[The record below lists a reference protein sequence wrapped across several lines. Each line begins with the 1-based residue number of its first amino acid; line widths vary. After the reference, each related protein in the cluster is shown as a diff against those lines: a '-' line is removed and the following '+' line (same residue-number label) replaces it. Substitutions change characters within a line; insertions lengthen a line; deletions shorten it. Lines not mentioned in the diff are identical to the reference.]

1 MRPFITWLQTK
12 MAVKSAGL
20 KLKYSLYSALA
31 FFLVANPVTFRFV
44 NSFVAGVA
52 TNGCPTAFGFVL
64 HTLVF
69 FGVLYGLMSL
79 PPDQE

>member
-1 MRPFITWLQTK
+1 MG
-12 MAVKSAGL
+12 VKSEGL
-20 KLKYSLYSALA
+20 KFKYSLYSALA

-44 NSFVAGVA
+44 NSFIAGVA
-52 TNGCPTAFGFVL
+52 VNGCPTAFGFML

-79 PPDQE
+79 PSDRD

>member
-1 MRPFITWLQTK
+1 
-12 MAVKSAGL
+12 MAVKTEGL

-44 NSFVAGVA
+44 NSLIAGVA
-52 TNGCPTAFGFVL
+52 NNGCPTAFGFML